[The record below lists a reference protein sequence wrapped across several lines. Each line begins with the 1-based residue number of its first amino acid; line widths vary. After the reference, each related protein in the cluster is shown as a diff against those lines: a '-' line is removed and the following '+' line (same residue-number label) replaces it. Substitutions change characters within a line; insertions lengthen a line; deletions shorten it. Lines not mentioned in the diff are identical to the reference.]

1 VRFFIELAYDGGAYH
16 GWQRQPNALTVQE
29 VLEEVLGKFTG
40 EPAYLTG
47 QGRTDTGVH
56 ARQFFA
62 HWDCVAPPVE
72 LLANPEA
79 WVHTLN
85 RILPADVSVQQILE
99 VSPQDHARYSALSR
113 TYEYQIHWIKNP
125 FRSAYSWQIPAEPLW
140 DRVHEATQL
149 LHGQRDYS
157 CFARSG
163 GGQSHGICDLQLARW
178 EPLGDGAALLKIRAN
193 RFLRN
198 MVRAIVGTLMEVGR
212 GYRPLSGIPELLEG
226 GHRSEAGSSAPAHGL
241 HLVQVLYPD
250 TVWPGPSAL
259 SPTSSHQPKAS

>member
-99 VSPQDHARYSALSR
+99 GKSSRPCPVLGLVSNLRVP
-113 TYEYQIHWIKNP
+113 NP
-125 FRSAYSWQIPAEPLW
+125 LDQKPFQERLFLAN
-140 DRVHEATQL
+140 
-149 LHGQRDYS
+149 
-157 CFARSG
+157 SG
-163 GGQSHGICDLQLARW
+163 RA
-178 EPLGDGAALLKIRAN
+178 PLG
-193 RFLRN
+193 
-198 MVRAIVGTLMEVGR
+198 
-212 GYRPLSGIPELLEG
+212 
-226 GHRSEAGSSAPAHGL
+226 
-241 HLVQVLYPD
+241 
-250 TVWPGPSAL
+250 
-259 SPTSSHQPKAS
+259 